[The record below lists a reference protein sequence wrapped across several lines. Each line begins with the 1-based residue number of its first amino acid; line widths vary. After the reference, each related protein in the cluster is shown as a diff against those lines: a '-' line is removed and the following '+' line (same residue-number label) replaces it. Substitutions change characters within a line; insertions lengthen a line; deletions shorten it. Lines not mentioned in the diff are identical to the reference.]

1 MARQYKQDV
10 WQIAGPACGQYGIIL
25 VSDAIWIKPYAPPC
39 VLLTKGIDAQQ
50 LPIKITDSMKARLL
64 TIAACAMMGRRQ
76 RRARALGARR
86 RRDVLPRRPRAAM
99 PGGRL
104 PMPPAGGATP
114 RAVHST
120 ATGGPSSGTTGA
132 ATSRR
137 SSSSPTQH
145 STPNAPTPLG
155 RYHHDAQFF
164 LLNCRLSDM
173 IIDSNIAYAYTDKV
187 LDPCPGASA
196 LTTTDARAKGAGGV
210 AHGQSRPRA
219 GLPGVPRRDCP
230 LDVRRQVGPREAHTR
245 AVAGACLLTAMPAGT
260 RERRRRRAGQA
271 PWLRRHVAILWPHTP
286 LSACG
291 LLSGGGGTAV
301 TPTLSSK
308 GALRR
313 CRSKRG

>member
-1 MARQYKQDV
+1 
-10 WQIAGPACGQYGIIL
+10 
-25 VSDAIWIKPYAPPC
+25 
-39 VLLTKGIDAQQ
+39 
-50 LPIKITDSMKARLL
+50 MKARLL
-64 TIAACAMMGRRQ
+64 TIVACAMMGRRQ

-104 PMPPAGGATP
+104 PMPRGWCYATRCTFYGDG
-114 RAVHST
+114 RAIIWHDGRGDKSKKLVITNST
-120 ATGGPSSGTTGA
+120 FDAK
-132 ATSRR
+132 R
-137 SSSSPTQH
+137 
-145 STPNAPTPLG
+145 PTPLG

-187 LDPCPGASA
+187 LDPCPWGRRTYYYGCS
-196 LTTTDARAKGAGGV
+196 REGAGRV
-210 AHGQSRPRA
+210 AHGQSRQRA

-245 AVAGACLLTAMPAGT
+245 AVAGACLLTAMPPGT
-260 RERRRRRAGQA
+260 RERRRRRAGA
-271 PWLRRHVAILWPHTP
+271 GSMVTPARRHFMASHPAVSLRLALWRG
-286 LSACG
+286 C
-291 LLSGGGGTAV
+291 TAV